1 MADAHI
7 SSENPQPNTFVFR
20 IHKLDPRT
28 NIPLPTGKFVYMGP
42 CATKATFQALESRAQ
57 EILPKRQNFYV
68 FSIVLRECNPCG
80 IYPFDSFA
88 RFAAIIDAIKRGP
101 GCIARDRLQRMI
113 VDVWVTSECPG
124 SYAVSPHP
132 AQPTKGGI
140 LALNRS
146 VAIALTP
153 PAPSPPALTPPVAP
167 TELTDPDK
175 MDQNAPASSPLTIP
189 EQVDDLKHSNKLI
202 DEVSACDPSLTR
214 SLQMPNGSPTSEP
227 TGNKGKQPS
236 IDPVCDTASTCD
248 SHPPDASFEAP
259 STQASKPSAA
269 HLEHE
274 SDKSSGALVEHLNC
288 FSQVGLHSTFDETSN
303 WYGILLEVLG
313 DDPRYVVSPQTHSGS
328 LMLQVHFLND
338 NRQAELVFMVQ
349 NHPVTMIQSPYT
361 RQQADEQMRSFLS
374 DHISYVSVPRFHAVN
389 VCGTQMSFY
398 MVDRPSGRILPGRK
412 SIESVDHISPENHL
426 MNLWTSQL
434 GTPAGDETLFSLIS
448 QVRSMV
454 DQRQKDE
461 SARNNLAV
469 CNAIQLSTYDHLAS
483 LGALSHVLSNT
494 FPSGRYR
501 LAPLWHKRDSI
512 YGATF
517 GALCLVV
524 YDVES
529 GPVLVVQHSPD
540 LGTPACRHKCDQLMR
555 ESFAHMAPACNT
567 TNLHGMSFLDGQ
579 ARSYKLDIASRLIT
593 PKTDPVDLSDR
604 VLPQDYLSGAWN
616 LKLKDNSCLEMFQM
630 ILDDCRASPSPTK
643 STPRPKAKAEVAP
656 IQVDSKDSPAI
667 IPVPHVFGSQLRV
680 MDGSQPTGPQL
691 SYICDGCD
699 ETITGFRAKCA
710 HETCPDFDL
719 CKKCYDRKDNVHPA
733 HPFKLLIQ
741 ASKDTLFSTARTQWL
756 PFVQALTPGNSTRSP
771 VSPVSHSRG
780 APLAGR
786 IVARTGTAV
795 AVGESTNGVQTGR
808 LQTAHNPTPPV
819 ELVASSPRVFIRCDS
834 CSQTITGFRAKCSHD
849 QCPDYDLCS
858 KCYDNRLAVHPSD
871 HCFKTFQVAVDTS
884 GAVISC
890 HSHSDQPK
898 THNQLPSSN
907 KTHYAQCDMCDQRIT
922 GVRWK
927 CVDCVD
933 WDSCDQC
940 RKNVPAIH
948 PFHRLVPITDPNQL
962 AHLPAQ
968 HNKSHPHV
976 YCDGCHEPVRGI
988 RYKCSH
994 LDCPDYDLCS
1004 RCESSPIP
1012 KHNIDHVM
1020 FKIRDSHT
1028 WQSAVAASQSSP
1040 QNAHLPSAHG
1050 LTHNLDHA
1058 VSPAQPELSAASCQE
1073 FFKFKVR
1080 SQHITPDAGLV
1091 LDNNLFALPTACMG
1105 EKSLPRFTESLS
1117 NLSTPPM
1124 SKSTSISAESHGSN
1138 QLQSV
1143 VQQHPDLESVPSC
1156 SGVKF
1161 ENSQSDDERLGNS
1174 TKSLD
1179 LPGAFPEESYPPA
1192 QIPAVSPAS
1201 MGQSTVSSVAIP
1213 EEYKPE
1219 YGARFESDMNLPDG
1233 TCVSAGARFTKI
1245 WLVRNTG
1252 SEEWPVDTRI
1262 EFNGGYHHSSQ
1273 GSFSVPAALPNEVV
1287 EVTVETMAPEE
1298 SGGYMQ
1304 VWRLVRQDGIK
1315 FGDRLWINLQAIS
1328 EDQVNI
1334 DDPNTESLSASVG
1347 FLLPNPSNRDLLS
1360 NDLHASVINEP
1371 SASTSSQQTPVVP
1384 EHESHSKHESHTS
1397 LGSDFHHHC
1406 SQQQTDEFPPTEMNQ
1421 RSPSNISGTDFDDSS
1436 YEFTS
1441 DNGSSD
1447 DNEVEDEFEFELVT
1461 DSDSSVH

>member
-1 MADAHI
+1 
-7 SSENPQPNTFVFR
+7 
-20 IHKLDPRT
+20 
-28 NIPLPTGKFVYMGP
+28 MGP

-57 EILPKRQNFYV
+57 EIIPKRQNFYV

-113 VDVWVTSECPG
+113 VDVWRCYRSHSSG
-124 SYAVSPHP
+124 S
-132 AQPTKGGI
+132 
-140 LALNRS
+140 
-146 VAIALTP
+146 
-153 PAPSPPALTPPVAP
+153 SPPALTPPVAP

-274 SDKSSGALVEHLNC
+274 SDKPSGALVEHLNC

-328 LMLQVHFLND
+328 LMLQVYFLND

-593 PKTDPVDLSDR
+593 PKTDP
-604 VLPQDYLSGAWN
+604 
-616 LKLKDNSCLEMFQM
+616 M

-656 IQVDSKDSPAI
+656 I
-667 IPVPHVFGSQLRV
+667 QLRV

-756 PFVQALTPGNSTRSP
+756 PFVQALTPGNSIRSP
-771 VSPVSHSRG
+771 RG

-786 IVARTGTAV
+786 IVALHWHGR
-795 AVGESTNGVQTGR
+795 SSWRIHNGVQTGR

-819 ELVASSPRVFIRCDS
+819 ELVASSPRVFIRCDG

-898 THNQLPSSN
+898 THNQLPSPN
-907 KTHYAQCDMCDQRIT
+907 KTHYAQCDIAINVAKMSQQST
-922 GVRWK
+922 PFT
-927 CVDCVD
+927 
-933 WDSCDQC
+933 DSS
-940 RKNVPAIH
+940 PS
-948 PFHRLVPITDPNQL
+948 PIPINLLTSLLNTT
-962 AHLPAQ
+962 
-968 HNKSHPHV
+968 KSHPHV

-1040 QNAHLPSAHG
+1040 QNAHLLSAHG

-1091 LDNNLFALPTACMG
+1091 LDNNLLALPTACMG
-1105 EKSLPRFTESLS
+1105 EKCLPTFTESLS

-1124 SKSTSISAESHGSN
+1124 SKSTSIFAESHGSN

-1201 MGQSTVSSVAIP
+1201 MASLLYLLSQSQKNTNQI
-1213 EEYKPE
+1213 
-1219 YGARFESDMNLPDG
+1219 
-1233 TCVSAGARFTKI
+1233 
-1245 WLVRNTG
+1245 RNTG

-1384 EHESHSKHESHTS
+1384 EHESHSEHESHTS
-1397 LGSDFHHHC
+1397 LGSGFHHHS

>member
-1 MADAHI
+1 MCPSFPNTTLSFLTVHKDNSAKQTLTIILSRPVLNNNHHYHLSNGGRSHI
-7 SSENPQPNTFVFR
+7 LRKPQPNTFVFR

-28 NIPLPTGKFVYMGP
+28 NILFLPGSLSTWVLAQPRQPSK
-42 CATKATFQALESRAQ
+42 AQ

-153 PAPSPPALTPPVAP
+153 PALTPPALTPPVAP

-202 DEVSACDPSLTR
+202 DEVPACDPSLTR
-214 SLQMPNGSPTSEP
+214 SLQMPNGSPRSEP

-248 SHPPDASFEAP
+248 SHPPRRKLRSTIYP
-259 STQASKPSAA
+259 SLQA
-269 HLEHE
+269 
-274 SDKSSGALVEHLNC
+274 
-288 FSQVGLHSTFDETSN
+288 FSRPPRTRVRQVIWSLIGLHSTFDETSN

-328 LMLQVHFLND
+328 LMLQVYFLND

-593 PKTDPVDLSDR
+593 PKTDPVDL
-604 VLPQDYLSGAWN
+604 LLSGAWN

-756 PFVQALTPGNSTRSP
+756 PQLDKIPRFPCLS
-771 VSPVSHSRG
+771 
-780 APLAGR
+780 LARCTAGWS

-933 WDSCDQC
+933 WDST
-940 RKNVPAIH
+940 RPH
-948 PFHRLVPITDPNQL
+948 HRSQSTCSPPCSTQ
-962 AHLPAQ
+962 Q
-968 HNKSHPHV
+968 ESPHV

-1040 QNAHLPSAHG
+1040 QNAHLPPHTVSHII
-1050 LTHNLDHA
+1050 LTMPSLPLNLK
-1058 VSPAQPELSAASCQE
+1058 